1 MIKLKLPQRLQRP
14 RRVLTAL
21 ILLLLAA
28 TAGSQQQTVP
38 NAFQL
43 ETEAEVVRRYSV
55 EMIVFE
61 YVGSAASSSEI
72 FQPEEVPKPAI
83 EDIFLD
89 EVPAEFTDPF
99 GGVNPQPLENELPL
113 DIDLL
118 AEDEAEPEFVLL
130 PGEELEE
137 IMTYEQAG
145 LVFLDAEEYQLH
157 DTYEKLVE
165 LDAYRPLMHT
175 AWMQPTLEK
184 EATVALK
191 LRRLGNP
198 PLRLNGTVSLYLSRF
213 LHLVIDLSLEEKGPQ
228 RLTARDERVRAFGDR
243 RSRPAFSFDP
253 EFITPSTFYRIE
265 EDRIVRNG
273 ELRYFDHPKF
283 GVIAR
288 ITRIEED
295 LPEQPDTTD
304 DLLPGNANQT

>member
-1 MIKLKLPQRLQRP
+1 MTELKLPQGRQRA
-14 RRVLTAL
+14 RRALTTLFL
-21 ILLLLAA
+21 ILLTA

-38 NAFQL
+38 NAVQL

-61 YVGSAASSSEI
+61 YVGSAAGSSEI
-72 FQPEEVPKPAI
+72 FQPEDVPEPAI

-89 EVPAEFTDPF
+89 EIPAEFTDPL
-99 GGVNPQPLENELPL
+99 GGVNPQPLENELPAA
-113 DIDLL
+113 IDTL
-118 AEDEAEPEFVLL
+118 AEDEPEFVLL

-145 LVFLDAEEYQLH
+145 LVFLEAEQYQLL
-157 DTYEKLVE
+157 DTYKKLVE

-184 EATVALK
+184 EATIALK
-191 LRRLGNP
+191 LRRLGDP

-213 LHLVIDLSLEEKGPQ
+213 LHLVIDFSLEEKGPQ
-228 RLTARDERVRAFGDR
+228 RLTAGDQRVRAFGDR

-295 LPEQPDTTD
+295 LPEQPDTTN